1 MRSKEP
7 DFHGTRLY
15 VKLQRFQV
23 GIPSSP
29 YSRNMWVSRLKMCC
43 LKVESSTKGTIR
55 PPVQNCGS
63 SGPVSQPDWGCWD
76 CRSFW
81 SMLKAWQG
89 EQATLLPLC
98 LPSQSFCL
106 WTPPSQSL
114 AIQTLLGGRLLLHR
128 VWGQAENMYVVST
141 TSSSHHATAVCHLA
155 TDVFAL
161 VEGAGLTQEPIRT
174 ERTIPY
180 NICFSNQVPHQ
191 SDSARVIGRERAERE
206 RISACAILKFCPLCM
221 SPCILLECSARSCT
235 LTQKSWI
242 SQAKASCAWCH
253 FSSRF
258 WDIQPVLV
266 KNMCA
271 IIINNS

>member
-1 MRSKEP
+1 MECDCMWTSKGFRWEL
-7 DFHGTRLY
+7 RLPH
-15 VKLQRFQV
+15 
-23 GIPSSP
+23 IPEICEWL
-29 YSRNMWVSRLKMCC
+29 WVSRLKMCC

-89 EQATLLPLC
+89 GQATLLPLC
-98 LPSQSFCL
+98 LPLQSFCL

-114 AIQTLLGGRLLLHR
+114 AIQTWLGGRLLLHR
-128 VWGQAENMYVVST
+128 KWGQAKNMYLVSA

-155 TDVFAL
+155 TDVFAP

-180 NICFSNQVPHQ
+180 YNPLSIK
-191 SDSARVIGRERAERE
+191 GWG
-206 RISACAILKFCPLCM
+206 CATIL
-221 SPCILLECSARSCT
+221 
-235 LTQKSWI
+235 
-242 SQAKASCAWCH
+242 
-253 FSSRF
+253 
-258 WDIQPVLV
+258 
-266 KNMCA
+266 
-271 IIINNS
+271 

>member
-1 MRSKEP
+1 MECDCMWNLKGFRWE
-7 DFHGTRLY
+7 FHLPH
-15 VKLQRFQV
+15 
-23 GIPSSP
+23 IPETCECLGWRCAA
-29 YSRNMWVSRLKMCC
+29 SRWRAALKGQSGLLSR
-43 LKVESSTKGTIR
+43 I
-55 PPVQNCGS
+55 
-63 SGPVSQPDWGCWD
+63 VSQCWA

-98 LPSQSFCL
+98 SPSHSFCL
-106 WTPPSQSL
+106 WTPPSQSYPNL
-114 AIQTLLGGRLLLHR
+114 AWRSSSASPSVRAGREHVRL
-128 VWGQAENMYVVST
+128 VSA

-161 VEGAGLTQEPIRT
+161 VGGAGLTQEPIRT
-174 ERTIPY
+174 KRTIPY
-180 NICFSNQVPHQ
+180 NVCFSNQVPHQ

-206 RISACAILKFCPLCM
+206 RISACDILKFCPLCM

-235 LTQKSWI
+235 LTQKSWV

-271 IIINNS
+271 IIISNS